1 MMNKVEVIE
10 NYLDELLPDAH
21 CELNYHKDYELVIA
35 VMLSAQTTDKRVNKV
50 TSVLFTKYPSL
61 EDLRSANL
69 QDVSNIVHELGSY
82 TKKAQAV
89 IAIANIL
96 VDKYQGKVPNKRKDL
111 ESLPMVGR
119 KTANVVLSEY
129 FKVPNIAVDTHVNRV
144 SKRLGLAKESDD
156 VLEVEAKL
164 KRKFK
169 REDWNKRHHQLVLFG
184 RYYCKAIAPLCDNC
198 KLKSICKWQKEKA
211 HD

>member
-1 MMNKVEVIE
+1 M
-10 NYLDELLPDAH
+10 
-21 CELNYHKDYELVIA
+21 
-35 VMLSAQTTDKRVNKV
+35 
-50 TSVLFTKYPSL
+50 
-61 EDLRSANL
+61 
-69 QDVSNIVHELGSY
+69 
-82 TKKAQAV
+82 
-89 IAIANIL
+89 
-96 VDKYQGKVPNKRKDL
+96 
-111 ESLPMVGR
+111 
-119 KTANVVLSEY
+119 VLSEY

-144 SKRLGLAKESDD
+144 SKRLGLAKENDS

-198 KLKSICKWQKEKA
+198 KLKSIWNKWQKEKA

>member
-1 MMNKVEVIE
+1 MYFATT
-10 NYLDELLPDAH
+10 YLIDNVCAAITNTSIL
-21 CELNYHKDYELVIA
+21 CIA
-35 VMLSAQTTDKRVNKV
+35 SFPSSFLYALSI
-50 TSVLFTKYPSL
+50 TKIP
-61 EDLRSANL
+61 NN
-69 QDVSNIVHELGSY
+69 SN
-82 TKKAQAV
+82 T
-89 IAIANIL
+89 IANIL

-144 SKRLGLAKESDD
+144 SKRLALAKESDD